1 MKGRILALLLCFFTI
16 CVHGQAPGK
25 AEQQGNADAVQDRQE
40 DPLLKNLEAAEAAQ
54 RAGDLPNA
62 EVSNRAVLGIALQRM
77 GVIEIEKGDY
87 AKAVAYLNDA
97 VDFSDTA
104 SLRTS
109 LAIAYMRQNLL
120 DDALREAR
128 SAVTLD
134 PNHIGAHYILS
145 NIYYAREEYEQAKP
159 ELEFVFSNAPDFEI
173 ARALGFTYLSLKEIE
188 NARAHFKRTLE
199 MLKEETAGIH
209 ILFAKFYERTNF
221 PADAERELKRAIE
234 IDPNANKVNLYL
246 GYLLMQN
253 GGAGRMDEALS
264 WFKKELALDPND
276 FYANFYAGVAANTN
290 NENETALPF
299 LKRAIELNPQSGEAH
314 VFLAQAQLALED
326 LENAEKNLRQ
336 AVSLESANK
345 KNTQSRRTHFLLG
358 RLLIRTGRQEEGR
371 KELQIANELQK
382 EALDTS
388 RSELD
393 RILGQ
398 VAEGTELKSDK
409 DKDIRV
415 EEKPEITP
423 ERAEQLKKLK
433 GFLSGIIEQ
442 SYANLGVIA
451 TQNSRLAD
459 AVRYFATAY
468 KWNPDFPNLS
478 RNLGIVRFR
487 NAEYK
492 ESIEPLSRQLN
503 ASPGDALTRKLL
515 ATSYYLTGKYEKAVE
530 TLTPIRSG
538 LLSDPELAYSYGF
551 SLVQLK
557 RNKEAVQVFNEMAR
571 APGADSTTR
580 MFAGQGFMVAG
591 SYAQAIDEFWKVLAA
606 DPSTP
611 RANYFIG
618 QCLLRLNDPAE
629 ATIAFEREIAINSQD
644 PVSRYHLAVT
654 LIERRV
660 EPDRAVKLL
669 EEAISLRPRY
679 ADAHYQLGKLY
690 LERGDNAKAV
700 DELERGAAADPGK
713 DYIHYQLS
721 IAYRKVSRMEDAER
735 ELKLYQRLKDEK
747 RKTDTPMAMGDD
759 STPVPD
765 Q

>member
-1 MKGRILALLLCFFTI
+1 MKGRIAALLLFFFAI
-16 CVHGQAPGK
+16 CVHGQAPG
-25 AEQQGNADAVQDRQE
+25 AAARPDVQRSGTEQQE
-40 DPLLKNLEAAEAAQ
+40 DPLLKNLTAAETAQ

-62 EVSNRAVLGIALQRM
+62 EVSNRAVLAIALQRM
-77 GVIEIEKGDY
+77 GVVSVEEGEY
-87 AKAVAYLNDA
+87 AKAVEYLKDA
-97 VDFSDTA
+97 LEFSDTA
-104 SLRTS
+104 DGRTS

-128 SAVTLD
+128 SAVNLD

-159 ELEFVFSNAPDFEI
+159 ELEFVFSKSPDFEI
-173 ARALGFTYLSLKEIE
+173 ARALGFTYLSLKEID
-188 NARAHFKRTLE
+188 NARAHFERTLE

-209 ILFAKFYERTNF
+209 ILFAKFYERTNY

-234 IDPNANKVNLYL
+234 LDPNANKVNLYL

-290 NENETALPF
+290 NENETALPY
-299 LKRAIELNPQSGEAH
+299 LKSAIELNPESGEAH

-326 LENAEKNLRQ
+326 LENAEKNLRL
-336 AVSLESANK
+336 AVALESNAK
-345 KNTQSRRTHFLLG
+345 RNTQSRRTHFLLG

-382 EALDTS
+382 EALDSS

-398 VAEGTELKSDK
+398 VAEGSDLKSDK
-409 DKDIRV
+409 DKEIKV
-415 EEKPEITP
+415 EEAPEVSP

-433 GFLSGIIEQ
+433 DFLSGIIEQ

-451 TQNSRLAD
+451 TQSNRLTD

-487 NAEYK
+487 NADYEA
-492 ESIEPLSRQLN
+492 SIEPLSRQLK
-503 ASPGDALTRKLL
+503 ASPDDSLARKLL
-515 ATSYYLTGKYEKAVE
+515 GTSYYLTGKYEMAVD
-530 TLTPIRSG
+530 TLTPIRSA

-557 RNKEAVQVFNEMAR
+557 RNKEAVPVFEQMAE
-571 APGADSTTR
+571 AAGQDTATR
-580 MFAGQGFMVAG
+580 LFAAQGFMVSG
-591 SYAQAIDEFWKVLAA
+591 DYRRAIEEFKTVLSTA
-606 DPSTP
+606 PGTP

-618 QCLLRLNDPAE
+618 QCLLRLNDTAE
-629 ATIAFEREIAINSQD
+629 AAAAFEREIEISPAD
-644 PVSRYHLAVT
+644 PISRYHLAVT

-660 EPDRAVKLL
+660 DTDRAVKLL
-669 EEAISLRPRY
+669 GEAISLKPGY

-690 LERGDNAKAV
+690 LERGENAKAV

-735 ELKLYQRLKDEK
+735 ELKLYQQLKDEK

-759 STPVPD
+759 STPAAD